1 MAGNEPQDRTDVDDL
16 KGRAKKAAG
25 ALSGDEELEREG
37 TVDRVVSDVKEGVD
51 LIAEKVKEL
60 LRSNR

>member
-1 MAGNEPQDRTDVDDL
+1 MAGNEPHDRTDVDDL
-16 KGRAKKAAG
+16 KGRAKKAVG
-25 ALSGDEELEREG
+25 ALSGDEQLEREG

-51 LIAEKVKEL
+51 LIAEKVKDL